1 METVCVWGGA
11 AKRQLAWQ
19 MTGFSFPVTL
29 YITHE
34 SPVLKL
40 YFLMTRGE
48 SVTLNG
54 WENKCIVPCLSFL
67 SMTSSHFPPT
77 FSLVLSWTT
86 GASATKPNG
95 CGVTVATPGILRSL
109 ALGNTDHYA
118 TLANIHSDSLPSCL
132 CPSLQ
137 NPPPPPPLLFN
148 LWYRKGR
155 RTELFR
161 GSHHMWH
168 SEVSH
173 NTCQESNR
181 REFSWFQMQKNTS
194 SCEVVGNKLLTTN
207 KYVTCNIILL
217 LLRNTGL
224 QSSRYFSCNN
234 H

>member
-1 METVCVWGGA
+1 
-11 AKRQLAWQ
+11 
-19 MTGFSFPVTL
+19 MTGFSFPVAG

-67 SMTSSHFPPT
+67 SKTTSHFPST

-95 CGVTVATPGILRSL
+95 CGVTVATPGILRSPVH
-109 ALGNTDHYA
+109 GNRDHYA

-132 CPSLQ
+132 CLTLQ

-161 GSHHMWH
+161 SSHHMWH

-173 NTCQESNR
+173 NTCQEQVESKR
-181 REFSWFQMQKNTS
+181 REFSWFPLPHQMQKYAS

-207 KYVTCNIILL
+207 K
-217 LLRNTGL
+217 
-224 QSSRYFSCNN
+224 
-234 H
+234 